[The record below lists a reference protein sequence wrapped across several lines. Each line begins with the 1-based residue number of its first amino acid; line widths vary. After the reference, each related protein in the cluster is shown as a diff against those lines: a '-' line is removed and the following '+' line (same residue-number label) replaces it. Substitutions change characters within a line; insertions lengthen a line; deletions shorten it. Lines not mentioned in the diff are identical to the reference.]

1 MNFFGVYLLV
11 VVLAIV
17 AYLVW
22 SWVKKSRA
30 QKNRAEEA
38 VKPNEGRMCPR
49 PDREI
54 KLWEKERPA
63 KELESVREYV
73 VDELTKLHVTDW
85 GQYALKAICD
95 NSPDLSKLMI
105 GDSLDIEFIKSSEK
119 NGINDAIQ
127 AVKKTEVNGITN
139 LRQYFHEIFENV
151 YRSTSY
157 AGGSKFYWYG
167 RDRVIGTLRTYRASQ
182 KKFTPSKIMFYDVNG
197 EELNLDTRIDTKTM
211 KRIQGLLKP
220 AEKLAEI
227 QELQRQ
233 HRFKI
238 QTEYPFIEFDI
249 GAIEKA
255 KVLKYN
261 GSLTNQCYL
270 DLKNT
275 LSLLKDCEYHGYM
288 ANTNPLYD
296 VEVSCY
302 SYGEGSVMLWKYRGA
317 VEYYPDRLFVEF
329 RDINPNSWLIRWL
342 KSYKLHLEG
351 ND

>member
-1 MNFFGVYLLV
+1 MYPLV
-11 VVLAIV
+11 GLFLAIIV
-17 AYLVW
+17 GLYIGFRRKQPA
-22 SWVKKSRA
+22 SASA
-30 QKNRAEEA
+30 NRAIPDNLNPNKL
-38 VKPNEGRMCPR
+38 KPRA
-49 PDREI
+49 DREI
-54 KLWEKERPA
+54 RLWEKERSA
-63 KELESVREYV
+63 KELEAVRVYV
-73 VDELTKLHVTDW
+73 VNELSKLHVTDW

-95 NSPDLSKLMI
+95 NSPDLSKIMI
-105 GDSLDIEFIKSSEK
+105 GDSLDIEFIKTSEK
-119 NGINDAIQ
+119 NGIDDAV
-127 AVKKTEVNGITN
+127 ASVKKSDINGITT
-139 LRQYFHEIFENV
+139 LRLYFHKIFKNI

-167 RDRVIGTLRTYRASQ
+167 RDRVIGALRTYRASR
-182 KKFTPSKIMFYDVNG
+182 KKFTPSTVRFYDVDG
-197 EELNLDTRIDTKTM
+197 EELNLDTRIDAKTI

-227 QELQRQ
+227 KELQKQ

-238 QTEYPFIEFDI
+238 QTEYPFIEFDL

-255 KVLKYN
+255 KVIKYN
-261 GSLTNQCYL
+261 GSLTNHCYL

-275 LSLLKDCEYHGYM
+275 LSLLKDCGYTGYM

-302 SYGEGSVMLWKYRGA
+302 SYAVGSVMLWKYRGA

-329 RDINPNSWLIRWL
+329 RDIDPDSWLIRWL

>member
-1 MNFFGVYLLV
+1 MNPLYGIIAAAVIGIIVGLLTKQRA
-11 VVLAIV
+11 LPPTKKAIPTKHDK
-17 AYLVW
+17 W
-22 SWVKKSRA
+22 GTK
-30 QKNRAEEA
+30 
-38 VKPNEGRMCPR
+38 PR

-54 KLWEKERPA
+54 GLWEKERPA
-63 KELESVREYV
+63 KELESVREYIV
-73 VDELTKLHVTDW
+73 NELSRMHVTDW

-105 GDSLDIEFIKSSEK
+105 GDSLDIEFIKTSEK
-119 NGINDAIQ
+119 NGINDAVE
-127 AVKKTEVNGITN
+127 AVKKIEVNGITT
-139 LRQYFHEIFENV
+139 LRQYFHKIFENI
-151 YRSTSY
+151 YKSTSY

-167 RDRVIGTLRTYRASQ
+167 RDRVIGTLRTYRASR
-182 KKFTPSKIMFYDVNG
+182 KKFTPSTVRFYDVNG
-197 EELNLDTRIDTKTM
+197 EELNLDTRIDAKTM

-227 QELQRQ
+227 QELQKQ
-233 HRFKI
+233 YRFKI
-238 QTEYPFIEFDI
+238 QTEYPFIEFDL

-255 KVLKYN
+255 KVLKFN
-261 GSLTNQCYL
+261 GSLTNECYL

-275 LSLLKDCEYHGYM
+275 LSLLKDTEYDGYM

-296 VEVSCY
+296 VEVSCF
-302 SYGEGSVMLWKYRGA
+302 SHGDGSVMLWKYRGA

-329 RDINPNSWLIRWL
+329 RDIAPDSWLIRWL